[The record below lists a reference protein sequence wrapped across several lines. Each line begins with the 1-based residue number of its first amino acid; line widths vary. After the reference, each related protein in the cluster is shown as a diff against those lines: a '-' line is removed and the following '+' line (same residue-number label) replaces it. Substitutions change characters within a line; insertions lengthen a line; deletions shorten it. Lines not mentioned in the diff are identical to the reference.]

1 MMLHS
6 DVESG
11 EGNRNFRLSSLLT
24 LKGNG
29 YHNDDIGH
37 ALLFIN
43 RYSLYRDMCP
53 LNIVKLKAN
62 SILIFVCN

>member
-11 EGNRNFRLSSLLT
+11 EGNRNSRLSSLLT
-24 LKGNG
+24 LQEKGITMTILNMQCCLSI
-29 YHNDDIGH
+29 DIV
-37 ALLFIN
+37 
-43 RYSLYRDMCP
+43 YRDMCP
-53 LNIVKLKAN
+53 LNIVKLQAN